1 MLTASACVR
10 APVTPAAIPPAVQAA
25 RGEVEQAVV
34 ERFGAAALERARGAD
49 EFVAVL
55 RYPGLPMPDHD
66 TDGRPIKPSYPTA
79 LLYRENGR
87 WFAFGVGGAHPVLP
101 RWSQPLEA
109 LLRDPRLLAEP
120 VDGGVLGCTDAGA
133 SYALLRISPGA
144 EHARIGHCGG
154 SPLTEQL
161 VSAALMG

>member
-1 MLTASACVR
+1 MLTASPCVR

-109 LLRDPRLLAEP
+109 LLRDPGCWPNLLMAA
-120 VDGGVLGCTDAGA
+120 CWDAPT
-133 SYALLRISPGA
+133 R
-144 EHARIGHCGG
+144 ARAMPCCGFRQGPSMRG
-154 SPLTEQL
+154 SAI
-161 VSAALMG
+161 AADRP